1 MALADKDIRRRLQA
15 LGEQLAAQ
23 RLSRNLTQRDLA
35 REAGTSVNTVRRLE
49 AGENASLEVLV
60 RVLDALK
67 LADRLEALA
76 PPVTARPVDR
86 VRLGG
91 AERRRASPR
100 KSQAPGAAW
109 TWGDR
114 R

>member
-1 MALADKDIRRRLQA
+1 MALSDKDINRRLQA

-35 REAGTSVNTVRRLE
+35 QEAGASVNTVRRLE
-49 AGENASLEVLV
+49 AGENVSLEILV
-60 RVLDALK
+60 RILDALK

-91 AERRRASPR
+91 TERRRASPR
-100 KSQAPGAAW
+100 KSQAAATTW